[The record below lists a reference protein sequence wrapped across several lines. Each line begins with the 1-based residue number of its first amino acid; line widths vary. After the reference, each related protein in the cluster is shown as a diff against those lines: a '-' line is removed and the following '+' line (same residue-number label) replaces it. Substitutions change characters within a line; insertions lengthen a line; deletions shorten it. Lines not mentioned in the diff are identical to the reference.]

1 MAKGKIKKA
10 FVAAGLILTMIPA
23 LTGCT
28 NYKIERAETINEK
41 ITHVLQQEEVSY
53 GDSTVNEF
61 KLIGA
66 DVAKTAFEFGVK
78 FNGVAEL
85 SNGENAFTSVEYAVP
100 SEYFINLK
108 KDSSDKAV
116 FNVLEKIV
124 DNIKMA
130 KCTITPVS
138 DLSNV
143 SDTLVKNAPTPFE
156 KYSITEGMV
165 YNISQPTFNDKE
177 CTVAFEVKTLM
188 ELTKRKPKS
197 GDWGVGIG
205 FDGHVVFGYGV
216 PITPTK
222 VTGTFTTLDKFTFQV
237 DKEVYNQ
244 MKQDPKMVYDYVVN
258 AINSK
263 DRDAVSADR
272 IVTSDVAYNSSDL
285 LNVLSIQDL
294 EDSLDK

>member
-10 FVAAGLILTMIPA
+10 FVAAGLILAMIPV

-28 NYKIERAETINEK
+28 NYKIERAEIINDK
-41 ITHVLQQEEVSY
+41 ITHVLQQENVVY
-53 GDSTVNEF
+53 NDATVQDF

-85 SNGENAFTSVEYAVP
+85 SNGDNAFTSVEYVVP
-100 SEYFINLK
+100 SEYFIDLSK
-108 KDSSDKAV
+108 ESSEKAV

-124 DNIKMA
+124 DNIKMS
-130 KCTITPVS
+130 KCSITPVS

-143 SDTLVKNAPTPFE
+143 SDTLVKNTPTPFE
-156 KYSITEGMV
+156 KYNIADGMV
-165 YNISQPTFNDKE
+165 YNISQPTFNDKD
-177 CTVAFEVKTLM
+177 CSVSFEVKTLM
-188 ELTKRKPKS
+188 ELTKYKKGK

-205 FDGHVVFGYGV
+205 FQGQVIFGYGI

-222 VTGTFTTLDKFTFQV
+222 VTGTFTTLDKFTFKV
-237 DKEVYNQ
+237 DKESYNQ

-258 AINSK
+258 AINEQ
-263 DRDAVSADR
+263 DRNAISTDR

-285 LNVLSIQDL
+285 LDVLSIQGL
-294 EDSLDK
+294 EDSLNK